1 MDWMSFEIADN
12 EAWRWLAALGV
23 AVGTV
28 VLVRA
33 LLAVVRSRL
42 AKVAEHTETRADDVA
57 IEILESTRWF
67 FYVGL
72 GVFLGSRLLELEE
85 SVRDVILLV
94 ETMVLLLQVG
104 VWGTRAIRATV
115 EAWQSRHGPDG
126 AHGRST
132 MAAGIA
138 FVGQLVLWTVVL
150 LMALSNLGVEITTLI
165 AGLGM
170 GGIAAALAVQ
180 NILGD
185 LFASLSIYFDRPFDL
200 GDFIIVGDEMGTVD
214 KIGLRSTRVRALG
227 GEQLIFANK
236 DLIESRIRNYKRMR
250 ERRVVVEI
258 GVQYDTAADTLEQ
271 APRLMREAVES
282 AENARFDRAH
292 FKGFGDSALMLEL
305 VYWVLGPDYDTFMD
319 VQQTISFGLLRRFE
333 DAGLRFAF
341 PTRTIHLEPKD
352 AAASAVTRSK
362 SGDNGAA
369 ARSSRGEASS
379 PQLQ

>member
-1 MDWMSFEIADN
+1 MSFELADN
-12 EAWRWLAALGV
+12 EAWRWLAALGI
-23 AVGTV
+23 AAGTI
-28 VLVRA
+28 A
-33 LLAVVRSRL
+33 LARLLLGLVRSRL
-42 AKVAEHTETRADDVA
+42 AKVAHHTETRADDVA
-57 IEILESTRWF
+57 IDVLESTRWF

-72 GVFLGSRLLELEE
+72 GIFLGSRVLQLDE
-85 SVRDVILLV
+85 SVRDGLLV
-94 ETMVLLLQVG
+94 AETLVLLLQVG
-104 VWGTRAIRATV
+104 VWGTRAIRSTV
-115 EAWQSRHGPDG
+115 EAWQKKHGPDA

-214 KIGLRSTRVRALG
+214 RIGLRSTRVRALG

-250 ERRVVVEI
+250 ERRVVAEI
-258 GVQYDTAADTLEQ
+258 GVQYDTPADTLEQ
-271 APRLMREAVES
+271 APRLMREAVE
-282 AENARFDRAH
+282 AADHARFDRAH
-292 FKGFGDSALMLEL
+292 FKGFGDSSLKLEL
-305 VYWVLGPDYDTFMD
+305 VYWVLSPEYDVFMD
-319 VQQTISFGLLRRFE
+319 VQQAISFGVLRRFE
-333 DAGLRFAF
+333 EAGLRFAF
-341 PTRTIHLEPKD
+341 PTRTIHVRRED
-352 AAASAVTRSK
+352 
-362 SGDNGAA
+362 DD
-369 ARSSRGEASS
+369 EADGRDWA
-379 PQLQ
+379 PQPTAH